1 MEAPSY
7 AASGGV
13 QEPDQDSGHSSGQW
27 GTSRIISYYEVK
39 LKPTPS
45 SSEAWFPIVRGEV
58 QVQ

>member
-7 AASGGV
+7 AASGGA
-13 QEPDQDSGHSSGQW
+13 QEPDQDSGQW

-45 SSEAWFPIVRGEV
+45 SI
-58 QVQ
+58 